1 MNDPV
6 KRITIP
12 EIRKEPWFQ
21 INCPPY
27 LAIPWKEYD
36 LKYNTAHINM
46 PEFIELLMQGP
57 FLGKN
62 RSTVLS
68 AITSPQMS
76 PIKVTF
82 ELKMD
87 QALKAERQNQIRN
100 AELDTQEEI
109 VTSGRARVQELTDGN
124 SKSKRWFLGVQS
136 RKDAAVIMIE
146 VCKTISWLNYQWY
159 LENEYR
165 ICCRQ
170 TTTVEHKEHVTEMRL
185 QLYKVQEH
193 AYLLDFQK
201 LNGNVCSFM
210 HMCGTVIDQLQ
221 KRLSHSAHLV
231 CKNVPTN

>member
-1 MNDPV
+1 M
-6 KRITIP
+6 
-12 EIRKEPWFQ
+12 
-21 INCPPY
+21 
-27 LAIPWKEYD
+27 
-36 LKYNTAHINM
+36 
-46 PEFIELLMQGP
+46 
-57 FLGKN
+57 
-62 RSTVLS
+62 
-68 AITSPQMS
+68 
-76 PIKVTF
+76 TF

-109 VTSGRARVQELTDGN
+109 VTSGRARVQELTDGSRREEGSSAVD

-159 LENEYR
+159 VENEYR

-193 AYLLDFQK
+193 AYLLDFQNSMVMFAR
-201 LNGNVCSFM
+201 LCICAELSSTSFRKD
-210 HMCGTVIDQLQ
+210 CLT
-221 KRLSHSAHLV
+221 AHILCV
-231 CKNVPTN
+231 SMFQRTEL

>member
-1 MNDPV
+1 
-6 KRITIP
+6 
-12 EIRKEPWFQ
+12 
-21 INCPPY
+21 
-27 LAIPWKEYD
+27 
-36 LKYNTAHINM
+36 
-46 PEFIELLMQGP
+46 
-57 FLGKN
+57 
-62 RSTVLS
+62 
-68 AITSPQMS
+68 
-76 PIKVTF
+76 
-82 ELKMD
+82 MD

-109 VTSGRARVQELTDGN
+109 VTSGRARVQELTDGSRREEGSSAVD

-210 HMCGTVIDQLQ
+210 HMCGTVIDQHQ

-231 CKNVPTN
+231 CKHVPTN